1 MKQWTLLGDARF
13 AAFFWTQFLGALNDN
28 LFKNALAILVVFQ
41 ALSIGGLAPSQVV
54 VLSAGVF
61 ILPFVTFSA
70 FAGQLADRYPKPQ
83 LIRWVKL
90 VEVVLMAIAA
100 AGFVLDDLPMLLVV
114 LFAMGAQ
121 SSFFGPAKYSILPE
135 ILRAD
140 EMVGGNALVET
151 GTFLAILFGTIAGGL
166 LIAVVDYGRL
176 LVAAAVCAVAVAG
189 FLTSLR
195 IPPLCAQN
203 RGLRISLN
211 PIRPLRETIAAT
223 RRDPTVSAGI
233 LGISWFWF
241 FGGSFLA
248 LLPDYGKSDL
258 VGNEHVVTAMLAL
271 FCVGTAAGSLL
282 CEKLS
287 GHEIELGLV
296 PIGSIGLTLAALD
309 LFWAGV
315 PDVAAIHPRS
325 ISVFAADPTSWRI
338 MLDFVLLAL
347 FGGLF
352 IVPLYA
358 LIQWRS
364 PAAYRSR
371 VIAGANILN
380 SLFMVASSLLLMA
393 MIRAGLSNGQM
404 FAVLAAMNAAVAAYI
419 YKRIPEFLVRFAALL
434 RAKIPGW

>member
-1 MKQWTLLGDARF
+1 MKQWALLGDPRF

-41 ALSIGGLAPSQVV
+41 ALSIGGLGPSQVV

-83 LIRWVKL
+83 LIWWVKL
-90 VEVVLMAIAA
+90 VEVVLMVVAA
-100 AGFVLDDLPMLLVV
+100 VGFVLDDLPMLLVV

-135 ILRAD
+135 LLRED
-140 EMVGGNALVET
+140 EMVGGNALIET

-166 LIAVVDYGRL
+166 LIAVADYGRP
-176 LVAAAVCAVAVAG
+176 LVGAAVCLVAIAG
-189 FLTSLR
+189 FLTSSR
-195 IPPLCAQN
+195 IPRLGAQN
-203 RGLRISLN
+203 PDLRISLN
-211 PIRPLRETIAAT
+211 PAGPLRETIAAT

-248 LLPDYGKSDL
+248 LLPDYGRSDL

-287 GHEIELGLV
+287 GREIELGLV

-309 LFWAGV
+309 LFWVGA
-315 PDVAAIHPRS
+315 PNVASTAPRS
-325 ISVFAADPTSWRI
+325 IALFVADPTSWRI

-404 FAVLAAMNAAVAAYI
+404 FAVLAVMNAAVAATI
-419 YKRIPEFLVRFAALL
+419 YKRVPEFLVRFVGLM
-434 RAKIPGW
+434 